1 MTTILREQVAG
12 SCRHKA
18 RLCEAMERLDG
29 RVALLEPPAKPSP
42 KDFRKACVKPSSA
55 ETSPESF
62 SGSTGAE
69 SVLEHLGEAISPPLG
84 QDLVDAVPYFL
95 CPPRYEVLVGGD
107 ADCEV
112 GQIRPE
118 ALN

>member
-1 MTTILREQVAG
+1 
-12 SCRHKA
+12 
-18 RLCEAMERLDG
+18 MERLDG

-69 SVLEHLGEAISPPLG
+69 SVLEHLGEAISARLDMKSWWAATPIAKSARS
-84 QDLVDAVPYFL
+84 D
-95 CPPRYEVLVGGD
+95 PR
-107 ADCEV
+107 
-112 GQIRPE
+112 R
-118 ALN
+118 